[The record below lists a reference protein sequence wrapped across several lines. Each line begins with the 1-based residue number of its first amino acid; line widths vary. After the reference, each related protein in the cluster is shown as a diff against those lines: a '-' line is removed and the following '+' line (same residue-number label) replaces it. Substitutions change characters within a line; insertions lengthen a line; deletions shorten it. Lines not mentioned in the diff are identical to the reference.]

1 MLNIDIG
8 GENINKLATSE
19 LGTFTGFTF
28 ALGSGTIYK
37 FVLLEN
43 QIAESTSGD
52 LYGNS

>member
-8 GENINKLATSE
+8 GENINKLAASE

-28 ALGSGTIYK
+28 GLSSGSIFT